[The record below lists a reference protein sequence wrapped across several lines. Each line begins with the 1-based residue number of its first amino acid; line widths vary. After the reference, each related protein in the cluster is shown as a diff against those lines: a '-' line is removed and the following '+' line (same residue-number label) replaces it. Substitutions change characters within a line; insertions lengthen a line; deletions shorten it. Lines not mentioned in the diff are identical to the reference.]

1 MLRIKDFV
9 NKRIGDLS
17 GGQRQRIML
26 GRALIRKPK
35 MLILDEPFSGL
46 DINITT
52 ELYELLAKLN
62 KENNMTI
69 IMATH
74 DLDEIKQDNV
84 RVIELAKTINFDGNI
99 NEWRRGA
106 DQRPNIEK

>member
-1 MLRIKDFV
+1 MLA
-9 NKRIGDLS
+9 
-17 GGQRQRIML
+17 
-26 GRALIRKPK
+26 RALIRKPK

-62 KENNMTI
+62 RENKMTI

-84 RVIELAKTINFDGNI
+84 RVIGLAKTIKFDGNI
-99 NEWRRGA
+99 TDWKGMN
-106 DQRPNIEK
+106 